1 MSVCALLFS
10 PQDSVM
16 AMLEAFVHDPL
27 INWRLINTN
36 DAADQAAIAQPP
48 PAAPDAAV
56 QQPDE
61 SLLAANGEADPM
73 AARGVKERGLLQA
86 YGHLGDANEV
96 RYIPQGLLPEP

>member
-1 MSVCALLFS
+1 
-10 PQDSVM
+10 M

-27 INWRLINTN
+27 INWRLLNTN

-48 PAAPDAAV
+48 PAPPEAVAA

-61 SLLAANGEADPM
+61 SLLANGEADPM
-73 AARGVKERGLLQA
+73 AARGVKEKNLLQA

-96 RYIPQGLLPEP
+96 RYPRCMNPE